1 MPRLTR
7 RCQKDLGALPPSLK
21 EKAEALINRL
31 DAEPSL
37 GKKLRGPLEGKR
49 SAWLGRSYRVIY
61 TLDDAEGVTVL
72 TVAPR
77 RDAYR

>member
-1 MPRLTR
+1 MSELSHRAE
-7 RCQKDLGALPPSLK
+7 KDLASLPQALQ
-21 EKAEALINRL
+21 EKAAALIARL

-49 SAWLGRSYRVIY
+49 SVWLGRSHRIIYRTDPIFVI
-61 TLDDAEGVTVL
+61 TIS
-72 TVAPR
+72 PR